1 MHEVLEELYALG
13 RIQMILSL
21 DVDEMH
27 FLDAHQTVV
36 DGIAEVEVITL
47 TLSRTELQSHIRLR
61 CRTSKTV
68 QERIHILRCAG
79 EAILSACPVFLLRAE
94 P

>member
-1 MHEVLEELYALG
+1 MHEVLEELNALR

-21 DVDEMH
+21 DIDEMH
-27 FLDAHQTVV
+27 LLDTHHAIV
-36 DGIAEVEVITL
+36 DRITEVEVVAL

-61 CRTSKTV
+61 CRTSQTV
-68 QERIHILRCAG
+68 QERIHIIRCTG
-79 EAILSACPVFLLRAE
+79 KAILSACPLVLLRTK